1 MASAEEKKL
10 QALQKS
16 RQLMLDNLS
25 LMKQTQA
32 AHKAEYDAAVDYVN
46 QMESY
51 YSIMSDGEKKAFDAR
66 KKMIADYDKIEK
78 KIQSIGKGIDE
89 NAKKVDESR
98 KQLEK
103 QAKAFEQLRK
113 QTKGMVSDQSE
124 LVKGLEK
131 MNAAFKGTSKTQ
143 KEINTGFASLEVSLG
158 NVNKAIGDG
167 KKLHQDE
174 LKEIQKYKKA
184 YNDYSTSIAD
194 IQRQVAEKNLSEEQ
208 AIEIIKKQEE
218 AFNDVAKSLKFTTE
232 EGKKVAT
239 EIQGMVTHANEFGN
253 KLQDVNKRAGD
264 LKSGLEEVKNQI
276 GSTVPMAKE
285 MLDVFSKIGKVGF
298 AGAMAGLAA
307 TAGKFLNEKGLLKKA
322 IPGIKDRLD
331 IENQFKL
338 KSFDEYQKPLAKLN
352 HNTELQFAREEFGV
366 DQKYAKESF
375 ALDQEYEARRH
386 GMEMANRQKEATM
399 TFKSEASMA
408 YFGKA
413 LPNLSYAAN
422 QLQNAGI
429 SADTIANASVS
440 IASNMGVGGKESA
453 KLGADMAVFAKF
465 AGIGAE
471 EAGSIT
477 ESFKLMDGA
486 AADTAANMMQGVKAM
501 AEQLDLNPG
510 AVMKEM
516 ASASEI
522 ALEMNINSGKALA
535 KQVSYATSLGV
546 SFSKIA
552 KAGQSM
558 VLNYKDSI
566 KKEMQLSALLGKQ
579 VDLSEVR
586 AKFAEGD
593 TTGAM
598 QALQAQGL
606 DPAQMDMFQKQA
618 LQEATGMDLGEL
630 TKIGKGGGKSAD
642 ALDAAAN
649 KIDTASINA
658 ANKHLLAAE
667 TTRQVSLDNQKFAL
681 QQATAAAEFANQQE
695 KARKEFDIQERQKK
709 ESFEIQQRAERQRLE
724 NEIAMSRKKQELD
737 LQNEMANL
745 GNTILFELIPALLAF
760 GATGGGNALGDLI
773 NMLPGKKGKKGR
785 TKVKTNTNK
794 PSSAQRRN
802 TAMQSRPAPAAGG
815 PASTS
820 PAAPPTRAQQVAQLK
835 AQNPGM
841 TSQQAL
847 QQVKAAPAGGAPS
860 GPAAAAPKPTGGG
873 GGGAVPKPAAAPAP
887 KLAAPPAPSAPPA
900 PKIPAAAPIN
910 APKMGFWDKF
920 NPKKFL
926 GKVVTGGGG
935 VLKIL
940 GSVAGKVAGPIGSA
954 LSGFS
959 MYKDLSAMVAMNEG
973 PLPELYKNVGG
984 SLMSLVGSILGGAV
998 GGAFLGPIGAMLGS
1012 TFGSTIFGWLGDL
1025 FPGVP
1030 TFLGEFLVDTL
1041 GLFGKPGSAVA
1052 AAPAGGG
1059 GAAAGPAAPTPAA
1072 STSKASAIVGT
1083 GQAVKAAAPPTA
1095 AGGGGGAPKSTPAPA
1110 GGGPKATTPGATGTS
1125 TKGSALAGGM
1135 TGMLMGVQLQK
1146 IFGPTN
1152 SKTQGFIDQAKVDSA
1167 KQTAAIT
1174 LQTKAITDAKGL
1186 PTKDTIM
1193 QDQLNSLIELMSVA
1207 YGGGGKQQVT
1217 LLLNGK
1223 KVTRE
1228 INQQNSNN
1236 NLTGGEGGGTG
1247 GGGTSDI
1254 RLKQNIQLIGV
1265 SESGI
1270 NIYTFEYIEQV
1281 GLEGTYQGVMAQELI
1296 GTEFESALIFD
1307 GEYYKVDY
1315 SKLDVEFIRIS

>member
-32 AHKAEYDAAVDYVN
+32 AHKAEYDAAVEYTK
-46 QMESY
+46 QWESY
-51 YSIMSDGEKKAFDAR
+51 YSIMSDNEKKAFDAR
-66 KKMIADYDKIEK
+66 KKMIADYDKAAK
-78 KIQSIGKGIDE
+78 GIQSVSKGLEE
-89 NAKKVDESR
+89 NAKQSKKARTEV
-98 KQLEK
+98 EK
-103 QAKAFEQLRK
+103 QTKAVEQLRK

-143 KEINTGFASLEVSLG
+143 KEINTGFANLEVSLG

-184 YNDYSTSIAD
+184 YNEYSTSIAD
-194 IQRQVAEKNLSEEQ
+194 IQRQVAEKNVSEEQ
-208 AIEIIKKQEE
+208 AIELIKKQEE
-218 AFNDVAKSLKFTTE
+218 AFNDVGKSLKFTTE
-232 EGKKVAT
+232 QGKKVAT
-239 EIQGMVTHANEFGN
+239 EIEGMITHANEFGN
-253 KLQDVNKRAGD
+253 KLQAVNKRAGD
-264 LKSGLEEVKNQI
+264 IKSGFEEIKGQL
-276 GSTVPMAKE
+276 GGMLPMGKE
-285 MLDVFSKIGKVGF
+285 LLDVFSKFGKVGF
-298 AGAMAGLAA
+298 AGALAA
-307 TAGKFLNEKGLLKKA
+307 LGAAAGKFLNESGLLKKA
-322 IPGIKDRLD
+322 LPGIKDRLD
-331 IENQFKL
+331 IEQEGKRATFNEVTQPLQRLEFQTDEKFK
-338 KSFDEYQKPLAKLN
+338 KK
-352 HNTELQFAREEFGV
+352 
-366 DQKYAKESF
+366 SF
-375 ALDQEYEARRH
+375 ALDQQYEAKRH
-386 GMEMANRQKEATM
+386 GITMANKQKESAM

-413 LPNLSYAAN
+413 LPNLGFAAN
-422 QLQNAGI
+422 ELQNAGI
-429 SADTIANASVS
+429 SADSIAGASVTIASK
-440 IASNMGVGGKESA
+440 MGVGGKQSA
-453 KLGADMAVFAKF
+453 ILGAEMATFAKF

-471 EAGSIT
+471 EATDIS
-477 ESFKLMDGA
+477 ESFRLMDGA
-486 AADTAANMMQGVKAM
+486 TADTAANMMQGVKAM
-501 AEQLDLNPG
+501 AEQLDLNPA

-630 TKIGKGGGKSAD
+630 TKIGKGGGKSAE
-642 ALDAAAN
+642 ALDSAAN
-649 KIDTASINA
+649 KIDKASIHA

-667 TTRQVSLDNQKFAL
+667 TARQISLENQQFAL
-681 QQATAAAEFANQQE
+681 QQAAAAANFQLQLEQDREQFELDQQKAKEQFENDLSFDRKRQEIDLQQE
-695 KARKEFDIQERQKK
+695 LAT
-709 ESFEIQQRAERQRLE
+709 
-724 NEIAMSRKKQELD
+724 
-737 LQNEMANL
+737 L
-745 GNTILFELIPALLAF
+745 GNTILTQLIPALLAF
-760 GATGGGNALGDLI
+760 GAGGGFSALGDLVD
-773 NMLPGKKGKKGR
+773 MLPGKKGKKGGR
-785 TKVKTNTNK
+785 SRSRTNTNK
-794 PSSAQRRN
+794 QSSAQRRN
-802 TAMQSRPAPAAGG
+802 TAMQSRPAPVTGG
-815 PASTS
+815 PASAT

-887 KLAAPPAPSAPPA
+887 KLAAPAAPSVPPA
-900 PKIPAAAPIN
+900 PKIPAAAPIST
-910 APKMGFWDKF
+910 PKMSFWDKL

-926 GKVVTGGGG
+926 GNVVSKGGG

-940 GSVAGKVAGPIGSA
+940 GSVAGKVAGPLGSA
-954 LSGFS
+954 LAGFS

-984 SLMSLVGSILGGAV
+984 TVTSLVGSILGGAV

-1012 TFGSTIFGWLGDL
+1012 TLGSTVFGWLGDL

-1030 TFLGEFLVDTL
+1030 TALGEFLVGTL
-1041 GLFGKPGSAVA
+1041 GLFGKPGSAVQ
-1052 AAPAGGG
+1052 AAPTGGGG
-1059 GAAAGPAAPTPAA
+1059 GASAPSAAGT
-1072 STSKASAIVGT
+1072 SSKASAIVGT
-1083 GQAVKAAAPPTA
+1083 GQAVKAAATPTA
-1095 AGGGGGAPKSTPAPA
+1095 APAGGGSAPKSTPAPA
-1110 GGGPKATTPGATGTS
+1110 GGGAKVATPGATGTS

-1152 SKTQGFIDQAKVDSA
+1152 TKTEGFIDQAKVDSA
-1167 KQTAAIT
+1167 KQTAAIM
-1174 LQTKAITDAKGL
+1174 LQTKAITNTKGL
-1186 PTKDTIM
+1186 PTSNSALH
-1193 QDQLNSLIELMSVA
+1193 DQVNSLIGIMAAA
-1207 YGGGGKQQVT
+1207 YGNTGGEVMIV
-1217 LLLNGK
+1217 LDGK
-1223 KVTRE
+1223 KISKT
-1228 INQQNSNN
+1228 INKVNSNN
-1236 NLTGGEGGGTG
+1236 NLTGNDKSDNGGKNDP
-1247 GGGTSDI
+1247 SDI
-1254 RLKQNIQLIGV
+1254 RLKQNIELIGV

-1270 NIYTFEYIEQV
+1270 NIYTFEYIEQM

-1296 GTEFESALIFD
+1296 GTEFESALVFD